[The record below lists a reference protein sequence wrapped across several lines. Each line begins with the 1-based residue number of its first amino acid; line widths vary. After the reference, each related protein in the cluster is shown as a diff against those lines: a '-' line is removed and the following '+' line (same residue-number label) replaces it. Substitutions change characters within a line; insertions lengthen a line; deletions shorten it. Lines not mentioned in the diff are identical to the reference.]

1 MTSDDADSA
10 LAEDEP
16 ALPVPEDPEVPE
28 ADALDQAREVIPGE
42 RHGPV
47 SRGIDVPEADSI
59 DQAIEV
65 PVDEDDDEAPA

>member
-1 MTSDDADSA
+1 MTPDDGEPP
-10 LAEDEP
+10 EDEP
-16 ALPVPEDPEVPE
+16 APPGPEDPEVPE

-42 RHGPV
+42 RHGAV

-65 PVDEDDDEAPA
+65 PVDEDEDEAPA